1 MVAVVQGNEQQE
13 STLLHSKLQWK
24 GGLGLQWARGRG
36 KGLGYGGHTT
46 RLVCPTNSTLYQ
58 LPFVFGF
65 SRDQGGGRKKLQALP
80 LLLQPHPLL
89 PSCCHSPTITGLPLQ
104 ERRERLLQS
113 FAAAWRPCS
122 AAGPVLQ
129 LLATKHISSIQHV
142 KQASLHG
149 LPLPPPQKKHPPLPP
164 STNSQT
170 HCFSQ
175 LQPSSPT
182 PFTLQYSTISTEAA
196 VT

>member
-36 KGLGYGGHTT
+36 RGLGYGGHTT

-89 PSCCHSPTITGLPLQ
+89 P
-104 ERRERLLQS
+104 
-113 FAAAWRPCS
+113 F
-122 AAGPVLQ
+122 
-129 LLATKHISSIQHV
+129 
-142 KQASLHG
+142 
-149 LPLPPPQKKHPPLPP
+149 LPLPYYNWTPLAREKREVAAVVCSSLATLFGCRTSAPVARHKAYLLNSACKTSLPTWPAPATTPKKTPSPP
-164 STNSQT
+164 S
-170 HCFSQ
+170 
-175 LQPSSPT
+175 L
-182 PFTLQYSTISTEAA
+182 Y
-196 VT
+196 

>member
-24 GGLGLQWARGRG
+24 GGW
-36 KGLGYGGHTT
+36 
-46 RLVCPTNSTLYQ
+46 
-58 LPFVFGF
+58 GF
-65 SRDQGGGRKKLQALP
+65 NGPGGGGRGWAMVATPHDLCVLQTLHFTNSP
-80 LLLQPHPLL
+80 LFLVFPGTREEGGRSCRRYPCCFNPIPCS
-89 PSCCHSPTITGLPLQ
+89 PSCHSPTITGLLLQ

-170 HCFSQ
+170 HFFSQ